1 MPEEDGGIWL
11 VSETVQLPGVLLN
24 IPCGM
29 FRSQEQA
36 QAYLREQG
44 ERFQLRRIEGDW
56 NRGSDELRVQDSDE
70 LRVTSYELKSK
81 KAKDNCEFRK
91 EKA

>member
-1 MPEEDGGIWL
+1 MKSKKAKDSPVLEEDGWVWL
-11 VSETVQLPGVLLN
+11 VTELVQVPGVLLD

-36 QAYLREQG
+36 QACLREQG

-56 NRGSDELRVQDSDE
+56 NQ
-70 LRVTSYELKSK
+70 
-81 KAKDNCEFRK
+81 KAKDSDKLRVETQNKGK